1 MKKSIWKAIHYWDSS
16 IMADD
21 YMTQSMNEMSQK
33 GWEVFKIIQ
42 MPRRAELSHSPNESG
57 SLGDGDSFSIR
68 ASTWI
73 WYRK

>member
-33 GWEVFKIIQ
+33 GWEVLNCTQ
-42 MPRRAELSHSPNESG
+42 N
-57 SLGDGDSFSIR
+57 
-68 ASTWI
+68 
-73 WYRK
+73 